1 MTYCLAIRVKQGI
14 VFAADT
20 RSNAGVDYVTSYRKL
35 HTFPTADDRVIV
47 LLSAGSLA
55 TSQAVRNWIRRDLEA
70 KDGRDNLNSA
80 RYLFEV
86 AEYVGR
92 INRSV
97 QEEHREELDRS
108 SISGEASL
116 ILGGQINGDAPE
128 IFLIY
133 PQGNF
138 IEASED
144 TPYLQSGENK
154 YGKPILDRLITTD
167 MDLELATRVAIIS
180 LDATIS
186 SNVTVAAPIDLAVY
200 ESDSLRTPRS
210 ARLDSSDPYFQRI
223 RDQWQETIVA
233 GLRDLP
239 PFGWDSAETTPL
251 KNG

>member
-20 RSNAGVDYVTSYRKL
+20 RSNAGLDYVTSYRKL
-35 HTFPTADDRVIV
+35 HTFPTADDRRVV

-55 TSQAVRNWIRRDLEA
+55 TSQAVRNWIRRDLA
-70 KDGRDNLNSA
+70 ADDGRANLNSG

-92 INRSV
+92 ISREV
-97 QEEHREELDRS
+97 QDEHREQLDRS

-116 ILGGQINGDAPE
+116 ILGGQVRGEEPE

-133 PQGNF
+133 PQGNC

-186 SNVTVAAPIDLAVY
+186 SNVAVAAPIDLAVY
-200 ESDSLRTPRS
+200 HADSYQTPTS
-210 ARLDSSDPYFQRI
+210 TRLAEDNDYYVRV
-223 RDQWQETIVA
+223 RRAWQEKIVA
-233 GLRDLP
+233 GLTSLP
-239 PFGWDSAETTPL
+239 PLDWQNAATVPL

>member
-14 VFAADT
+14 VFAGDT

-35 HTFPTADDRVIV
+35 HTFPTADDRVVV

-55 TSQAVRNWIRRDLEA
+55 TSQAVRNWIRRDLDA
-70 KDGRDNLNSA
+70 ADGRDNLNSA
-80 RYLFEV
+80 DYLFEV

-92 INRSV
+92 ISRSV

-116 ILGGQINGDAPE
+116 ILGGQIRGAEPE

-154 YGKPILDRLITTD
+154 YGKPILDRLITAD
-167 MDLELATRVAIIS
+167 LDLELATRVAIIS

-200 ESDSLRTPRS
+200 EADSLETPRS
-210 ARLDSSDPYFQRI
+210 ARLGASDPYFQQVREE
-223 RDQWQETIVA
+223 WQRKIVA
-233 GLRDLP
+233 GVQTLP
-239 PFGWDSAETTPL
+239 PFGWEKAETTPL